1 MPRISKVKKKAVKT
15 KTKTVIKPKIKSANK
30 IKETNKGPIKI
41 SKTYIPKDTE
51 KYMCEKHKVFFRM
64 KLQEWRK
71 ELVKSNNDALYNGSM
86 DDNSISADI
95 VDQANSYT
103 DKNVEMKAIN
113 RQIKLISEID
123 KALFRIKLNEWKK
136 ELIKANNEALYN
148 GSMDDNNISADLVD
162 QASSYIDKNVEMKAI
177 NRQIKLISEIDKAL
191 RRIMDDTYG
200 YCLDTA
206 EPIGLKRLMARPVAK
221 YTIAA
226 QEKHEKDE
234 KVHADD

>member
-1 MPRISKVKKKAVKT
+1 MVKIAKTKKKVSKT
-15 KTKTVIKPKIKSANK
+15 KTKTVSKPKTISKQKASVSNKS
-30 IKETNKGPIKI
+30 KEGSKNPIKI
-41 SKTYIPKDTE
+41 SKNYIPKDNE
-51 KYMCEKHKVFFRM
+51 KYMCEKHKVYFRM
-64 KLQEWRK
+64 KLQDWKK
-71 ELVKSNNDALYNGSM
+71 ELIKSNNEALYNGSM

-95 VDQANSYT
+95 VDQASSYT

-123 KALFRIKLNEWKK
+123 KALARIRE
-136 ELIKANNEALYN
+136 
-148 GSMDDNNISADLVD
+148 
-162 QASSYIDKNVEMKAI
+162 
-177 NRQIKLISEIDKAL
+177 
-191 RRIMDDTYG
+191 DTYG

>member
-1 MPRISKVKKKAVKT
+1 MPKVTKIKKKVTKT
-15 KTKTVIKPKIKSANK
+15 KTKKIKKTSKKTAK
-30 IKETNKGPIKI
+30 HVSKAKVIIKAPLKI

-51 KYMCEKHKVFFRM
+51 KYMCDKHKVYFRI

-71 ELVKSNNDALYNGSM
+71 ELVKANNEALYNGSM

-95 VDQANSYT
+95 VDQASSYT

-123 KALFRIKLNEWKK
+123 KALIRIKDE
-136 ELIKANNEALYN
+136 
-148 GSMDDNNISADLVD
+148 
-162 QASSYIDKNVEMKAI
+162 
-177 NRQIKLISEIDKAL
+177 
-191 RRIMDDTYG
+191 TYG

-226 QEKHEKDE
+226 QEKHEKNE
-234 KVHADD
+234 KVHADE

>member
-1 MPRISKVKKKAVKT
+1 MLNILRRCYFITMPKTSKVKKKVVKT
-15 KTKTVIKPKIKSANK
+15 KPKKSTKSKEIK
-30 IKETNKGPIKI
+30 KGPLKI
-41 SKTYIPKDTE
+41 SKTYVPKDTE
-51 KYMCEKHKVFFRM
+51 KYMSEKHKVYFRI

-71 ELVKSNNDALYNGSM
+71 ELVKANNEALYNGSM

-95 VDQANSYT
+95 VDQASSYT

-123 KALFRIKLNEWKK
+123 KALIRIK
-136 ELIKANNEALYN
+136 
-148 GSMDDNNISADLVD
+148 
-162 QASSYIDKNVEMKAI
+162 
-177 NRQIKLISEIDKAL
+177 
-191 RRIMDDTYG
+191 DDTYG

-206 EPIGLKRLMARPVAK
+206 EPIGLRRLMARPVAK

-226 QEKHEKDE
+226 QEKHEKNE

>member
-1 MPRISKVKKKAVKT
+1 MLNILPRTQILICQKLVKLKKKVKKTKSITKVKSKNLT
-15 KTKTVIKPKIKSANK
+15 KTKELA
-30 IKETNKGPIKI
+30 KGPVKI
-41 SKTYIPKDTE
+41 SKTYVPKETE

-64 KLQEWRK
+64 KLQEWK
-71 ELVKSNNDALYNGSM
+71 KDLVKSNNEALYNGSM

-95 VDQANSYT
+95 VDQASSYT

-123 KALFRIKLNEWKK
+123 KALARIRE
-136 ELIKANNEALYN
+136 
-148 GSMDDNNISADLVD
+148 
-162 QASSYIDKNVEMKAI
+162 
-177 NRQIKLISEIDKAL
+177 
-191 RRIMDDTYG
+191 DTYG

-226 QEKHEKDE
+226 QEKHEKNE

>member
-1 MPRISKVKKKAVKT
+1 MPKVT
-15 KTKTVIKPKIKSANK
+15 KTKKKVNKTKSKEVKKTPKKTFKSETKTKLAIKV
-30 IKETNKGPIKI
+30 PIKI

-51 KYMCEKHKVFFRM
+51 KYMCNKHKIYFRM

-71 ELVKSNNDALYNGSM
+71 ELVRANNEALYNGSM

-95 VDQANSYT
+95 VDQASSYT

-123 KALFRIKLNEWKK
+123 KALIRIKDE
-136 ELIKANNEALYN
+136 
-148 GSMDDNNISADLVD
+148 
-162 QASSYIDKNVEMKAI
+162 
-177 NRQIKLISEIDKAL
+177 
-191 RRIMDDTYG
+191 TYG

-226 QEKHEKDE
+226 QEKHEKEE